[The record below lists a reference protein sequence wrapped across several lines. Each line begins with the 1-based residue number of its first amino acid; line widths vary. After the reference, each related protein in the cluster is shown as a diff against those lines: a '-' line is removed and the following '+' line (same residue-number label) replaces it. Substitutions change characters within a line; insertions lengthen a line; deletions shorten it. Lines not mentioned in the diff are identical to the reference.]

1 MVVGEPHWHLYA
13 QKDADFQLS
22 DSLFHSISPFR
33 YIYILLLLI
42 IIIITIIIIIYKA
55 YKHLGKYLNLCWT

>member
-13 QKDADFQLS
+13 QKMLIFSWAIVYF
-22 DSLFHSISPFR
+22 IPFPHLDI
-33 YIYILLLLI
+33 YIYILLLI
-42 IIIITIIIIIYKA
+42 IIIITIIIIYKA